1 MKTTRHSPAELTR
14 LAVCAATGEQKEKL
28 TKMLETGWEVTGTLT
43 SGYRTAISLYWKDS
57 GLWLLPDGRQR
68 SNEPDQ
74 GAEKSVTGC
83 RTARTLDGGV

>member
-57 GLWLLPDGRQR
+57 GLWPLPDGKIERPIKGQ
-68 SNEPDQ
+68 
-74 GAEKSVTGC
+74 KSVRINT
-83 RTARTLDGGV
+83 RTLERVW